1 MSPCLSQLFL
11 PFESGLCFTWHRAD
25 LPGEAG
31 KHASCV
37 LGFVFRPP
45 TPRQPQAS
53 AGGDRGAGISIHGA
67 LPAQQ
72 ALSWCPSSASR
83 PPPFPGGGDTSCS
96 SALSHHSRLPGP
108 DSGRPGVRKREGA
121 SGGPQAR
128 GKHTAGDA
136 QLPTQRASPGVGG
149 TAPPPSALGGG
160 PRLCWTSLGASTPGP
175 PGGCGDSPS
184 LRLQMTA
191 R

>member
-1 MSPCLSQLFL
+1 MSPCLSRLFL

-45 TPRQPQAS
+45 TPRHPQAS

-96 SALSHHSRLPGP
+96 SSLSHHSHLPVPRLGQAGRQEEGGGVWGAAG
-108 DSGRPGVRKREGA
+108 SWEAHSWGRPAPDAESKPW
-121 SGGPQAR
+121 SGG
-128 GKHTAGDA
+128 H
-136 QLPTQRASPGVGG
+136 
-149 TAPPPSALGGG
+149 
-160 PRLCWTSLGASTPGP
+160 C
-175 PGGCGDSPS
+175 SPS
-184 LRLQMTA
+184 LCPGGRAASVLDLTGGLDSWAPGGLWGQSQSQTA
-191 R
+191 NDS